1 MLTEICFAPV
11 QDGPTI
17 AEGHIVIEWRF
28 KVAGIRVVRGARGLF
43 VSWPSFRESVERDS
57 ARFPIFEVL
66 GDRDRWACEVEILNH
81 VVAQLPE
88 EAPRG

>member
-1 MLTEICFAPV
+1 MLTEICFTPV
-11 QDGPTI
+11 QDCPTI
-17 AEGHIVIEWRF
+17 AEGHIVIEGRF

-66 GDRDRWACEVEILNH
+66 GDRDRWACAVEILNA
-81 VVAQLPE
+81 VVQILPE
-88 EAPRG
+88 EVPHG

>member
-1 MLTEICFAPV
+1 MLTEINFAPV
-11 QDGPTI
+11 NDGPSLF
-17 AEGHIVIEWRF
+17 EGHVVIEGRF

-43 VSWPSFRESVERDS
+43 ISWPSFRESVERDS

>member
-1 MLTEICFAPV
+1 MLTEICFTPV

-17 AEGHIVIEWRF
+17 AEGHIVIEGRF
-28 KVAGIRVVRGARGLF
+28 KVAGIRVVRGARRLF

-66 GDRDRWACEVEILNH
+66 GDRDRWACEVEILNA
-81 VVAQLPE
+81 VVQILPE
-88 EAPRG
+88 EVSHG

>member
-1 MLTEICFAPV
+1 MLTEICFTPV

-17 AEGHIVIEWRF
+17 AEGHIIIEGRF

-57 ARFPIFEVL
+57 PRFPIIEVL
-66 GDRDRWACEVEILNH
+66 GDRDRWACEVEILNA
-81 VVAQLPE
+81 VVQILPE
-88 EAPRG
+88 EVPHG